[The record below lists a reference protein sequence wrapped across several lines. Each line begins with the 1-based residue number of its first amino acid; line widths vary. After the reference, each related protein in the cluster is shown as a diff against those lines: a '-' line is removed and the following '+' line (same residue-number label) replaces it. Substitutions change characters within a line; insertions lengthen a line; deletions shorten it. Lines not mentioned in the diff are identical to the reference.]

1 MNTHKANM
9 WLYNG
14 TNEVM
19 CFDEI
24 PDLDGECR
32 PKFKVNSLSCSL
44 QCNFAYALIVYHL
57 SWAIIPHKE
66 PPKHH
71 VPFSSL
77 YMIFKITPPNKIL
90 SSVLYC
96 LNYVFHHYIP
106 SSTLRLTFLKLHSP
120 HLGYEPFC

>member
-14 TNEVM
+14 TDEDM

-24 PDLDGECR
+24 PDLDRECR

-57 SWAIIPHKE
+57 SWAIRPHKE
-66 PPKHH
+66 PPKYH
-71 VPFSSL
+71 VPSSSL
-77 YMIFKITPPNKIL
+77 YMIF
-90 SSVLYC
+90 
-96 LNYVFHHYIP
+96 
-106 SSTLRLTFLKLHSP
+106 
-120 HLGYEPFC
+120 